1 MASTRIHV
9 QLGLVESIWLILGY
23 MYTRTSREY
32 MANTRIYVQL
42 GLVETI
48 WLILGYMYN

>member
-1 MASTRIHV
+1 MANTRIHV
-9 QLGLVESIWLILGY
+9 QLGLV
-23 MYTRTSREY
+23 EY

>member
-32 MANTRIYVQL
+32 MDILVLAIYSTSPSCTCI
-42 GLVETI
+42 LVLVI
-48 WLILGYMYN
+48 

>member
-1 MASTRIHV
+1 MTNTRIHV
-9 QLGLVESIWLILGY
+9 QLGLV
-23 MYTRTSREY
+23 EY

>member
-1 MASTRIHV
+1 MANTRIHV
-9 QLGLVESIWLILGY
+9 QLGLVE
-23 MYTRTSREY
+23 Y
-32 MANTRIYVQL
+32 MANTRIHVQL

>member
-1 MASTRIHV
+1 MANARIYE
-9 QLGLVESIWLILGY
+9 LGLVN
-23 MYTRTSREY
+23 Y